1 MGEEIKTIHFNKENR
16 AKIKNRSAYMLP
28 DNPSASGL
36 NASQIKR
43 TFYEPLLMLFDL
55 LSSYENYKSDEK
67 DGINNKIQD
76 ILDELTSHRLGL
88 LRVGNYNKY
97 TGEIEIIFD
106 PQVVD
111 LLSYDEETG
120 MLTLVY

>member
-28 DNPSASGL
+28 DNPSSSGL